1 MTTIAATF
9 DTLSYA
15 KRFKA
20 AGFTDSQ
27 AEEVVA
33 ALREVRDSRL
43 EEMATKGDIK
53 EVTIEIE
60 KVRREIAESKA
71 DTIKW
76 MFGVAA
82 GQAVFIVTLL
92 KMFPVR

>member
-1 MTTIAATF
+1 MAIAATF

-20 AGFTDSQ
+20 AGFTDNQ
-27 AEEVVA
+27 ADEVVS

-43 EEMATKGDIK
+43 DELATKGDIK
-53 EVTIEIE
+53 EAILAAKAETIQ
-60 KVRREIAESKA
+60 
-71 DTIKW
+71 W

-82 GQAVFIVTLL
+82 GQAVFIITML
-92 KMFPVR
+92 KMFPLR

>member
-1 MTTIAATF
+1 MAVSATF

-20 AGFTDSQ
+20 AGFTDNQ
-27 AEEVVA
+27 AEEVVT

-43 EEMATKGDIK
+43 EEMATKNDIK
-53 EVTIEIE
+53 EARAELET
-60 KVRREIAESKA
+60 KIAEAKA

-82 GQAVFIVTLL
+82 GQAVFILTIL
-92 KMFPVR
+92 KIFPNR